1 MVRSERKK
9 VFAID
14 GLFNKS
20 LGSYRSPWTI
30 TSIVRA
36 GSSESAGLVEEGKE
50 QLLLSSVRGC
60 PGD

>member
-14 GLFNKS
+14 DLFNKS

-36 GSSESAGLVEEGKE
+36 GSSESAGLVEEGKGAIAVVE
-50 QLLLSSVRGC
+50 CSWM
-60 PGD
+60 PW